1 LEKNKDH
8 DKQDNKADRAKA
20 NVTGG
25 TITRNNLLDRAD
37 KFESPWRKQ
46 VRKKLFFSG
55 KYKNDDL
62 SRYLLTRIQKCKQ
75 VFIDDE
81 IVLLSLVVLLL

>member
-37 KFESPWRKQ
+37 KFESPCRKQ